1 MTLRQRLGYLAVL
14 LGLGVGWGS
23 TQSLGKIAISSGYGH
38 FGLIFWQ
45 LAIGAAMLGL
55 VQLVRPRAFPV
66 SGAALRF
73 ATIIAVIGTLIPN
86 STFYLAVARLPAG
99 IMSILISTVPLLSF
113 PIALSLGM
121 DRFST
126 LRLAGLLCGFAAIS
140 LIALPQ
146 AELPSGV
153 GPVWLLIAMVGPLF
167 YAMEGNIVA
176 RWGTA
181 GLDPVQAIFAASVV
195 GMVLVLPLVLAS
207 GQWIDPFAAFGAP
220 EIALILSAV
229 VNTLMYV
236 GYIWLARAA
245 GAVFAAQV
253 GYVVTIAGVC
263 WAMALLGERFSML
276 IWVAT
281 ALLLVGLTLV
291 RPRSNPVLP

>member
-1 MTLRQRLGYLAVL
+1 M
-14 LGLGVGWGS
+14 
-23 TQSLGKIAISSGYGH
+23 
-38 FGLIFWQ
+38 
-45 LAIGAAMLGL
+45 
-55 VQLVRPRAFPV
+55 RPRRFPY

-73 ATIIAVIGTLIPN
+73 ATVVAVIGTLIPN
-86 STFYLAVARLPAG
+86 STFYLAVERLPAG
-99 IMSILISTVPLLSF
+99 VMSILISTIPLLSF

-121 DRFST
+121 DRFSA
-126 LRLAGLLCGFAAIS
+126 LRLAGLLCGFAGVA

-146 AELPSGV
+146 AELPKGV

-167 YAMEGNIVA
+167 YAMEGNYVA

-195 GMVLVLPLVLAS
+195 GMGLVLPLVLAS
-207 GQWIDPFAAFGAP
+207 GQWIDPLAAFGAP
-220 EIALILSAV
+220 EAALVASSV

-276 IWVAT
+276 IWVAV

-291 RPRSNPVLP
+291 RPRSGTAAT